1 MNTMIKKTL
10 IAIAITSTLAGCAAP
25 VEVVDT
31 RNDKAEAVVGLDYR
45 DFEKA
50 AADAVSS
57 MIGAGAVNNPKGGRY
72 VLTISKIKN
81 DTMQRIDTDQLV
93 KKIRVELLNSGKVA
107 VTTAL
112 SINGAEDTATAEMR
126 ELRGNA
132 MVKQSTVKGDGKVIA
147 PDLSLSGK
155 ILQRNLSMSGGRTQ
169 IEYYFQLTLTDI
181 ESGLGLWENEFPI
194 IKRSS
199 GNTAAW

>member
-1 MNTMIKKTL
+1 MLKKTL
-10 IAIAITSTLAGCAAP
+10 IAAALLASLAGCATPA
-25 VEVVDT
+25 VEMVDT
-31 RNDKAEAVVGLDYR
+31 RNDQGESVVGLDYR

-50 AADAVSS
+50 ASDAIQS
-57 MIGAGAVNNPKGGRY
+57 MLASGSVNNPKGGRY
-72 VLTISKIKN
+72 VLTISRIKN

-112 SINGAEDTATAEMR
+112 SVNGPEDSATADMR

-155 ILQRNLSMSGGRTQ
+155 ILQRNVPMSGGRTQ

-181 ESGLGLWENEFPI
+181 ESGLGLWENELPI
-194 IKRSS
+194 IKRSNQ
-199 GNTAAW
+199 NTATW